1 MNEGERLQPGDNK
14 KLCLRVIDL
23 FAGVGGFRLGLE
35 GGPGMPDRLHHKYYK
50 VVWSNQWEPSKKLQ
64 HASDIYIKKFGQ
76 KGHSNEDIEKVIQN
90 HFQKIPNHDL
100 LVGGFPCQDYSV
112 ARTLNQAVGIT
123 GKKGI
128 LWWSIYNILDRKKF
142 KPRYLFLENV
152 DRLLK
157 SPANQ
162 RGRDFAIMLSSL
174 ANLGYCVEWRMIN
187 AADYGYPQK
196 RRRVYFLCYYKKSD
210 LYKKMKRL
218 DNKWQWISNEGVFS
232 RAFPVAMK
240 TEPLLKKPVLTLDAD
255 LVNITNSFNKR
266 NPSKTIFSNA
276 GVMIDHEVWTADYK
290 PEFKGNPAFLENI
303 LIDEEKVPDEFFID
317 EKELD
322 KWKSLKDAKS
332 IKRISKRTGAEYT
345 YDEGSMVFPDRLDW
359 PSRTIVTGEG
369 GRSPSRFKHVIK
381 RPKGRYRRLTP
392 IELERLNGF
401 PDGHTKGVP
410 DSVRAFLMGNA
421 LVVGIIDRVG
431 EMLISAIEED

>member
-1 MNEGERLQPGDNK
+1 MNQDDKSKTL
-14 KLCLRVIDL
+14 LRVIDL
-23 FAGVGGFRLGLE
+23 FAGVGGFRLGLS

-50 VVWSNQWEPSKKLQ
+50 VVWSNQWEPSTKSQ
-64 HASDIYIKKFGQ
+64 HASDIYIKRFGP
-76 KGHSNEDIEKVIQN
+76 KAHSNEDIEKIIQDN
-90 HFQKIPNHDL
+90 SQKIPNHDL

-112 ARTLNQAVGIT
+112 ARTLNEAVGII
-123 GKKGI
+123 GKKGV
-128 LWWSIYNILDRKKF
+128 LWWSIYNILNRKKA

-157 SPANQ
+157 SPANH

-174 ANLGYCVEWRMIN
+174 ANLGYSVEWRMIN
-187 AADYGYPQK
+187 AADYGYPQR

-210 LYKKMKRL
+210 LYKKMMRL
-218 DNKWQWISNEGVFS
+218 DNKREWITNEGVFS
-232 RAFPVAMK
+232 KAFPVAMK
-240 TEPLLKKPVLTLDAD
+240 TEQLLKNPDFTLNAD
-255 LVNITNSFNKR
+255 LVNITNSFNIK
-266 NPSKTIFSNA
+266 NPSITKFSNA
-276 GVMIDHEVWTADYK
+276 GVMIEHEVWTADYK
-290 PEFKGNPAFLENI
+290 PEFNGNPAFLVNI

-317 EKELD
+317 EKELE

-332 IKRISKRTGAEYT
+332 VRRISKRTGVEYT
-345 YDEGSMVFPDRLDW
+345 YDEGKMVFPDSLNR

-369 GRSPSRFKHVIK
+369 GRSPSRFKHAIK
-381 RPKGRYRRLTP
+381 NSDGRYRRLTP

-401 PDGHTKGVP
+401 PDGHTEGVP

-431 EMLISAIEED
+431 EILIKEIEED